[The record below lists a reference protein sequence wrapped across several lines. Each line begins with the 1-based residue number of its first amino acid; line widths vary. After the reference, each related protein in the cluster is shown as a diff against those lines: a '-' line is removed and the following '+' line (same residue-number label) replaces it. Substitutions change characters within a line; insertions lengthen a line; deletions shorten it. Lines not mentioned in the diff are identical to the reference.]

1 MSYGG
6 HRQTDRHTDRRH
18 AKNNFFGFSGPQNVN
33 IHQNLEVDFFGKCNT
48 FSILRIAEKV
58 KRFQGLKATNEQQD
72 NGTGILHQVAQH
84 PIDQVYLY
92 KRRPS
97 PSPLTQDPERRYWL
111 QGRQVYVTSKPPTP
125 CSDGQLKCVANE
137 SFTDDLSR
145 ASNLGQ
151 ADARP
156 ELYHYTI
163 TYVGLQVLLEVPFH
177 SMHQTQ

>member
-1 MSYGG
+1 MCTPQQN
-6 HRQTDRHTDRRH
+6 QTCTCGSSLPSTNSRVWCWKWSWNQQLT
-18 AKNNFFGFSGPQNVN
+18 Q
-33 IHQNLEVDFFGKCNT
+33 
-48 FSILRIAEKV
+48 

-84 PIDQVYLY
+84 PKDQVYLY

-97 PSPLTQDPERRYWL
+97 PSPLTQHPERRHWL
-111 QGRQVYVTSKPPTP
+111 QGKYVYVLPTPPTP
-125 CSDGQLKCVANE
+125 CSDGQLKCVGNE

-156 ELYHYTI
+156 ELYHYTT
-163 TYVGLQVLLEVPFH
+163 TYAGLQVLL
-177 SMHQTQ
+177 